1 MASTEIA
8 REEKKKTTKQS
19 DVEMQFDD
27 PIDLLKSQHREV
39 EQMFKQIEE
48 QSGTAY
54 KTKRRLFET
63 LADHILF
70 HAELE
75 EKFFYPKIKEMEKE
89 MALEAVEEH
98 AAVKDLIK
106 KMRKLEDRDE
116 SFDAKVKFLK
126 ELIQHHVEEEEEEI
140 FPMWYDEM
148 DEETQE
154 DAGTDLLEFA
164 RKGMQK
170 LKNQRGK

>member
-1 MASTEIA
+1 MASTEFA
-8 REEKKKTTKQS
+8 REERKRRSK
-19 DVEMQFDD
+19 EPEGMEFDD

-39 EQMFKQIEE
+39 EQLFQQIEDTG
-48 QSGTAY
+48 SNAF
-54 KTKRRLFET
+54 KTKRKLFET
-63 LADHILF
+63 LADQILL
-70 HAELE
+70 HAEIE
-75 EKFFYPKIKEMEKE
+75 EKLFYPRIKEVDKD

-116 SFDAKVKFLK
+116 SFNAKVKFLK

-154 DAGTDLLEFA
+154 DAGTEILEYA
-164 RKGMQK
+164 RKAMEK
-170 LKNQRGK
+170 SKNQRGK